1 MVFKSKIDLFFIK
14 LKAIFEVLDIDFETD
29 LFTRLKRKNMKKM
42 TWVALIVM
50 LAMSCTLEAQDNT
63 RSRRDRRIVPQTE
76 NRWTAK
82 DRAEAMGKELKL
94 TAEQVTKVQALFEK
108 QDAERREQVAAQRDR
123 RDQAAGDREARR
135 KEMEEAREKVVAK
148 QDADLEKII
157 GKEKTEQ
164 WKKLCEE
171 RQKAFRD
178 ANRQGRREVPRR
190 Q

>member
-1 MVFKSKIDLFFIK
+1 
-14 LKAIFEVLDIDFETD
+14 
-29 LFTRLKRKNMKKM
+29 MKKM
-42 TWVALIVM
+42 TFVVLIAM
-50 LAMSCTLEAQDNT
+50 LAMSCTIGAQDNT
-63 RSRRDRRIVPQTE
+63 RSRRDRRMAPQTE

-82 DRAEAMGKELKL
+82 DRAEAMGKELNL

-108 QDAERREQVAAQRDR
+108 QDAERREQVAAQRAR

-164 WKKLCEE
+164 WKKLREE

-178 ANRQGRREVPRR
+178 ANRQGRREAPQRR
-190 Q
+190 